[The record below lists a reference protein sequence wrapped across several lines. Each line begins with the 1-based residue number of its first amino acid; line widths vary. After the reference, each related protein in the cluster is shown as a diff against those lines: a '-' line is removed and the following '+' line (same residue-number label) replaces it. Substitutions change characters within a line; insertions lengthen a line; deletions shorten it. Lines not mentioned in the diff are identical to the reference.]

1 MKVHELR
8 VGSQRVNIDL
18 KVVEKLEERVVTF
31 RADGSQHRVA
41 DVLVGDESG
50 CIILTLWDEVIDQVK
65 SGDVLRI
72 ENGYISVFKS
82 SLRLN
87 VGRYGKLSR
96 SGAEIPSVNVQNNLS
111 TRRIQV

>member
-1 MKVHELR
+1 MKVQELR

-18 KVVEKLEERVVTF
+18 KVVEKLEERAVTF

-50 CIILTLWDEVIDQVK
+50 CIILTLWDDVIDQVK
-65 SGDVLRI
+65 TGDTLRI

-82 SLRLN
+82 TLRLN

-96 SGAEIPSVNVQNNLS
+96 SRVEISAVNLQNNLS